1 MLEITYIKNSIF
13 REKVVKMFHHAY
25 DGYIEYAYPYDE
37 LRPLTCDGH
46 DTWGR
51 YVYCKWSDIILTSV
65 YDRHL
70 FVIVQYTMIIWSIYI
85 CIEQIKIFTNIKV
98 S

>member
-51 YVYCKWSDIILTSV
+51 YVYCK
-65 YDRHL
+65 
-70 FVIVQYTMIIWSIYI
+70 
-85 CIEQIKIFTNIKV
+85 
-98 S
+98 